1 MAKTYKKYLKN
12 EKQIGK
18 SKMIGFDS
26 VFEGLEKT
34 LRINP
39 VIAGNAGPKINHM
52 SREGSYTSWF
62 NTSPSRVKKVID
74 WYNTKEGK
82 EFLKAMLAFEGD
94 YEKARINTK

>member
-1 MAKTYKKYLKN
+1 MAVKAYKKYLKN

-18 SKMIGFDS
+18 SKMIGFEP
-26 VFEGLEKT
+26 VLEKENRS

-62 NTSPSRVKKVID
+62 NTSPSRVKQVID
-74 WYNTKEGK
+74 FYNTKEGK
-82 EFLKAMLAFEGD
+82 SFLKAMIAFEKD
-94 YEKARINTK
+94 FEKARK